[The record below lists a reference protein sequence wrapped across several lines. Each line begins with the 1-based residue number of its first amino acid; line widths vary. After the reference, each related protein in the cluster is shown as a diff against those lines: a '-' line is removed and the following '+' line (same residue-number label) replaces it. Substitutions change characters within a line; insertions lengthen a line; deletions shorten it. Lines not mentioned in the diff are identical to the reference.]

1 MAPRVHLSSGRISK
15 LIAKLSEDPRCL
27 ELLRV
32 SILGYFGP
40 ERVMSLLWAGSQQ
53 LPGHRASQAAG
64 KAISQCKSCF
74 SRPISTF
81 PHFQPRWTHYQRA
94 LALPVCLLNQVL
106 PPCLLTPKGRLL
118 GPGEAPHPLTM
129 VPTHLLPWL
138 ASFLSLANKVHFA
151 SDDASCSHHFGD
163 NDAYKRRCFLS
174 IYYTPRIGLNPLHT
188 LVLY

>member
-1 MAPRVHLSSGRISK
+1 M
-15 LIAKLSEDPRCL
+15 

-32 SILGYFGP
+32 SILGYFRP

-53 LPGHRASQAAG
+53 LPGHCACQAAG

-74 SRPISTF
+74 SRPISMF

-94 LALPVCLLNQVL
+94 LALPICLLNQVL

-118 GPGEAPHPLTM
+118 GSGEAPHPLTM
-129 VPTHLLPWL
+129 VPTYLLPWL

-174 IYYTPRIGLNPLHT
+174 IYYISRAT
-188 LVLY
+188 